1 MEKVIVNI
9 GKKTYNCQVAK
20 TEEEKRKGL
29 MGVEN
34 LPPDEYS
41 LDYGL
46 IGTGCSVD
54 ECIEDIKLA
63 YAEMQ
68 QLFEEQNRYFE
79 EVEMVFSYDSSMT
92 DCL

>member
-1 MEKVIVNI
+1 MKKVNVII
-9 GKKTYNCQVAK
+9 ERASDGTYSAY
-20 TEEEKRKGL
+20 
-29 MGVEN
+29 M
-34 LPPDEYS
+34 DEYS

-46 IGTGCSVD
+46 IGIGCSVD

-79 EVEMVFSYDSSMT
+79 EVKMVFSYDSSMT

>member
-1 MEKVIVNI
+1 MKKVNVII
-9 GKKTYNCQVAK
+9 ERASDGIYSAY
-20 TEEEKRKGL
+20 
-29 MGVEN
+29 M
-34 LPPDEYS
+34 DEYS

-46 IGTGCSVD
+46 IGTGCLVD

>member
-1 MEKVIVNI
+1 MKKVNVII
-9 GKKTYNCQVAK
+9 ERASDGTYSAY
-20 TEEEKRKGL
+20 
-29 MGVEN
+29 M
-34 LPPDEYS
+34 DDYS

-68 QLFEEQNRYFE
+68 QLFEERSRYFE

>member
-1 MEKVIVNI
+1 MKKVNVII
-9 GKKTYNCQVAK
+9 ERASDGTYSAY
-20 TEEEKRKGL
+20 
-29 MGVEN
+29 M
-34 LPPDEYS
+34 DEYS

-68 QLFEEQNRYFE
+68 QLFEE
-79 EVEMVFSYDSSMT
+79 
-92 DCL
+92 

>member
-1 MEKVIVNI
+1 MKKVNVII
-9 GKKTYNCQVAK
+9 ERASDGTYSAY
-20 TEEEKRKGL
+20 
-29 MGVEN
+29 M
-34 LPPDEYS
+34 DEYS

-54 ECIEDIKLA
+54 ECNEDIKLA
-63 YAEMQ
+63 YTEMQ

>member
-1 MEKVIVNI
+1 MKEVNVII
-9 GKKTYNCQVAK
+9 ERASDGTYSAC
-20 TEEEKRKGL
+20 
-29 MGVEN
+29 M
-34 LPPDEYS
+34 DDYS

-68 QLFEEQNRYFE
+68 
-79 EVEMVFSYDSSMT
+79 
-92 DCL
+92 